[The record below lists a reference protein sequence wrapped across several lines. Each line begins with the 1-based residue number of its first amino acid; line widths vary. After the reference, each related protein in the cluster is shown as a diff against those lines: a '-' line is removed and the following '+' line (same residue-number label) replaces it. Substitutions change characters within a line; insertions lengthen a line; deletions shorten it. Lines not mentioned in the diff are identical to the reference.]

1 MHLQCYKFQNNYLL
15 SFTFSPKALL
25 LQSRPNGYF
34 HKLHVWSH
42 FLSDHAVSYR
52 FLQKNPLKYCLFLQ
66 KDLLQSLDGSDVIMI
81 ENFPPNITEQV
92 IIINA
97 LLLILII
104 KGIFYLIFL
113 MMCKMKRIYNEF
125 NVYIFSGFNWST

>member
-1 MHLQCYKFQNNYLL
+1 M
-15 SFTFSPKALL
+15 
-25 LQSRPNGYF
+25 
-34 HKLHVWSH
+34 
-42 FLSDHAVSYR
+42 SYR

-66 KDLLQSLDGSDVIMI
+66 KDLLQPLDGSDVIII

-125 NVYIFSGFNWST
+125 NAYIFSGFN

>member
-1 MHLQCYKFQNNYLL
+1 M
-15 SFTFSPKALL
+15 
-25 LQSRPNGYF
+25 
-34 HKLHVWSH
+34 
-42 FLSDHAVSYR
+42 SYR

-66 KDLLQSLDGSDVIMI
+66 KDLLQSLDGSDVIII

-104 KGIFYLIFL
+104 IGIFYLIFL

-125 NVYIFSGFNWST
+125 NVYIFSGFN

>member
-1 MHLQCYKFQNNYLL
+1 M
-15 SFTFSPKALL
+15 
-25 LQSRPNGYF
+25 
-34 HKLHVWSH
+34 
-42 FLSDHAVSYR
+42 SYR

-66 KDLLQSLDGSDVIMI
+66 KDLLQSLDGSDVIII

-92 IIINA
+92 IIINP

-104 KGIFYLIFL
+104 IGIFYLIFL

-125 NVYIFSGFNWST
+125 NVYILSGFN

>member
-1 MHLQCYKFQNNYLL
+1 M
-15 SFTFSPKALL
+15 
-25 LQSRPNGYF
+25 
-34 HKLHVWSH
+34 
-42 FLSDHAVSYR
+42 SYR

-66 KDLLQSLDGSDVIMI
+66 KDLLQSLDGSDVIII

-97 LLLILII
+97 LLLLLII

-113 MMCKMKRIYNEF
+113 MMCKMKRIYNEL
-125 NVYIFSGFNWST
+125 NVYIFSGFN

>member
-1 MHLQCYKFQNNYLL
+1 M
-15 SFTFSPKALL
+15 
-25 LQSRPNGYF
+25 
-34 HKLHVWSH
+34 
-42 FLSDHAVSYR
+42 SYR

-66 KDLLQSLDGSDVIMI
+66 KDLLQSLDGSDVIII

-92 IIINA
+92 IIINP

-104 KGIFYLIFL
+104 IGIFYLIFL

-125 NVYIFSGFNWST
+125 NVYIFLGFN

>member
-1 MHLQCYKFQNNYLL
+1 M
-15 SFTFSPKALL
+15 
-25 LQSRPNGYF
+25 
-34 HKLHVWSH
+34 
-42 FLSDHAVSYR
+42 SYR

-66 KDLLQSLDGSDVIMI
+66 EDLLQSLDGSDVIII

-92 IIINA
+92 IIINP

-104 KGIFYLIFL
+104 IGIFYLIFL

-125 NVYIFSGFNWST
+125 NVYIFSGFN

>member
-1 MHLQCYKFQNNYLL
+1 MQCQTDLCKQII
-15 SFTFSPKALL
+15 L
-25 LQSRPNGYF
+25 LQEE
-34 HKLHVWSH
+34 
-42 FLSDHAVSYR
+42 
-52 FLQKNPLKYCLFLQ
+52 
-66 KDLLQSLDGSDVIMI
+66 LLRSLDGSDVIII

-104 KGIFYLIFL
+104 IGIFYLLFL

-125 NVYIFSGFNWST
+125 DVYIFSGFN

>member
-1 MHLQCYKFQNNYLL
+1 MQCQTDLCKQII
-15 SFTFSPKALL
+15 L
-25 LQSRPNGYF
+25 LQEE
-34 HKLHVWSH
+34 
-42 FLSDHAVSYR
+42 
-52 FLQKNPLKYCLFLQ
+52 
-66 KDLLQSLDGSDVIMI
+66 LLRSLDGSDVIII

-104 KGIFYLIFL
+104 IGIFYLIFL

-125 NVYIFSGFNWST
+125 DVYIFSGFN

>member
-1 MHLQCYKFQNNYLL
+1 MSN
-15 SFTFSPKALL
+15 
-25 LQSRPNGYF
+25 
-34 HKLHVWSH
+34 
-42 FLSDHAVSYR
+42 R

-66 KDLLQSLDGSDVIMI
+66 KDLLQSLDGSDVIII

-92 IIINA
+92 IIINP

-104 KGIFYLIFL
+104 IGIFYLIFL

-125 NVYIFSGFNWST
+125 NVYIFSGFN

>member
-1 MHLQCYKFQNNYLL
+1 M
-15 SFTFSPKALL
+15 
-25 LQSRPNGYF
+25 
-34 HKLHVWSH
+34 
-42 FLSDHAVSYR
+42 SYR

-66 KDLLQSLDGSDVIMI
+66 KDLLQSLDGSDVIII

-104 KGIFYLIFL
+104 IGIFYLIFL

-125 NVYIFSGFNWST
+125 DVYIFSGFN

>member
-1 MHLQCYKFQNNYLL
+1 M
-15 SFTFSPKALL
+15 
-25 LQSRPNGYF
+25 
-34 HKLHVWSH
+34 
-42 FLSDHAVSYR
+42 SYR
-52 FLQKNPLKYCLFLQ
+52 FLQKNPLKYCLFFQ
-66 KDLLQSLDGSDVIMI
+66 KDLLQSLDGSDVIII

-125 NVYIFSGFNWST
+125 NVYIFSGFN

>member
-1 MHLQCYKFQNNYLL
+1 M
-15 SFTFSPKALL
+15 
-25 LQSRPNGYF
+25 
-34 HKLHVWSH
+34 
-42 FLSDHAVSYR
+42 SYR

-66 KDLLQSLDGSDVIMI
+66 KDLLQSLDGSDVIII

-92 IIINA
+92 IIINP

-104 KGIFYLIFL
+104 IGIFYLIFL

-125 NVYIFSGFNWST
+125 NAYIFSGFN

>member
-1 MHLQCYKFQNNYLL
+1 MSN
-15 SFTFSPKALL
+15 
-25 LQSRPNGYF
+25 
-34 HKLHVWSH
+34 
-42 FLSDHAVSYR
+42 R
-52 FLQKNPLKYCLFLQ
+52 FEQKNPLKYCL
-66 KDLLQSLDGSDVIMI
+66 LLQEELLRSLDGSDVIII

-104 KGIFYLIFL
+104 IGIFYLIFL

-125 NVYIFSGFNWST
+125 DVYIFSGFN

>member
-1 MHLQCYKFQNNYLL
+1 M
-15 SFTFSPKALL
+15 
-25 LQSRPNGYF
+25 
-34 HKLHVWSH
+34 
-42 FLSDHAVSYR
+42 SYR

-66 KDLLQSLDGSDVIMI
+66 KDLLQSLDGSDVIII

-97 LLLILII
+97 LLIILII

-125 NVYIFSGFNWST
+125 DVYIFSGFN

>member
-1 MHLQCYKFQNNYLL
+1 M
-15 SFTFSPKALL
+15 
-25 LQSRPNGYF
+25 
-34 HKLHVWSH
+34 
-42 FLSDHAVSYR
+42 SYR
-52 FLQKNPLKYCLFLQ
+52 FLQKNPLKYCQFLQ
-66 KDLLQSLDGSDVIMI
+66 KDLLQSLDGSDVIII

-125 NVYIFSGFNWST
+125 NAYIFSGFN

>member
-1 MHLQCYKFQNNYLL
+1 M
-15 SFTFSPKALL
+15 
-25 LQSRPNGYF
+25 
-34 HKLHVWSH
+34 
-42 FLSDHAVSYR
+42 SYR

-66 KDLLQSLDGSDVIMI
+66 KDLLQSLDGSDVIII

-92 IIINA
+92 IIINP

-104 KGIFYLIFL
+104 IGIFYLIFL

-125 NVYIFSGFNWST
+125 NVYIFSGFN

>member
-1 MHLQCYKFQNNYLL
+1 M
-15 SFTFSPKALL
+15 
-25 LQSRPNGYF
+25 
-34 HKLHVWSH
+34 
-42 FLSDHAVSYR
+42 SYR
-52 FLQKNPLKYCLFLQ
+52 FLQKNPLKYFLFLQ
-66 KDLLQSLDGSDVIMI
+66 KDLLQSLDGSDVIII

-97 LLLILII
+97 LLLLLII

-125 NVYIFSGFNWST
+125 NAYIFSGFN

>member
-1 MHLQCYKFQNNYLL
+1 M
-15 SFTFSPKALL
+15 
-25 LQSRPNGYF
+25 
-34 HKLHVWSH
+34 
-42 FLSDHAVSYR
+42 SYR

-66 KDLLQSLDGSDVIMI
+66 KVLLQSLDGSDVIII

-92 IIINA
+92 IIINP

-104 KGIFYLIFL
+104 IGIFYLIFL

-125 NVYIFSGFNWST
+125 NVYIFSGFN